1 MFTGI
6 VQDVGEIVAW
16 DKAAH
21 GVHLRVAT
29 NLDTARMALGDSVA
43 VDGCCLTI
51 VAHEAGV
58 LGFDLSEETLART
71 RFSALGVGARVNL
84 EPALRAGDPLGG
96 HFVTGHVDGV
106 GRVARLHRLGEHL
119 GMDIA
124 MPEHLMRYMAEKGS
138 VAINGVSLT
147 INALTDRGVRL
158 HLIPHTLARTNL
170 GGLAPGDPVNVEV
183 DLLARY
189 LARLLE
195 ARA

>member
-29 NLDTARMALGDSVA
+29 RLDLARIAPGDSVA
-43 VDGCCLTI
+43 VDGCCLTV
-51 VAHEAGV
+51 VA
-58 LGFDLSEETLART
+58 LGDGMLAFDLSGETLART
-71 RFSALGVGARVNL
+71 RFSALGIGARVNL

-106 GRVARLHRLGEHL
+106 GRVARRQPLGDHL
-119 GMDIA
+119 GMEIA
-124 MPEHLMRYMAEKGS
+124 LPAALMRYMAEKGS

-147 INALTDRGVRL
+147 INALADGGVRL

-170 GGLAPGDPVNVEV
+170 SALAPGDPVNVEV

-195 ARA
+195 ART